1 MSPKKP
7 PAFPS
12 KPFGLLLVEGG
23 DEEWLCKAVAGP
35 ESWQE
40 LCCWK
45 ASGRDDLKAL
55 ALLAKNA
62 PNFGHARSVGLVLD
76 AEGDPAA
83 SLRLAEQIL
92 AELGNSQ
99 PLVHGA
105 VAGQPLRCG
114 VFMSPDGRSPG
125 SSETL
130 CRAAVRDLKVA
141 ACVDALVACSAVPHT
156 TRALADKAWFQAY
169 FAMFPEPHRFGD
181 AFDSRRGGSIDP
193 GHPVF
198 EPLRNFL
205 RSL

>member
-7 PAFPS
+7 PPFPS

-23 DEEWLCKAVAGP
+23 DEEWLCKAVSGP
-35 ESWQE
+35 AVWQE
-40 LCCWK
+40 LCCRK
-45 ASGRDDLKAL
+45 ASGRDDLNNL
-55 ALLAKNA
+55 ALLVKNDA
-62 PNFGHARSVGLVLD
+62 NFGHARSVGLVLD

-83 SLRLAEQIL
+83 SLKLAEQIL
-92 AELGNSQ
+92 AAFGNSL
-99 PLVHGA
+99 PLVHGT

-114 VFMSPDGRSPG
+114 VFLSPDGRSVG

-130 CRAAVRDLKVA
+130 CRAAVRALKVS

-156 TRALADKAWFQAY
+156 TQALADKAWLQAY

-193 GHPVF
+193 AHSAF
-198 EPLRNFL
+198 DPLRNFL